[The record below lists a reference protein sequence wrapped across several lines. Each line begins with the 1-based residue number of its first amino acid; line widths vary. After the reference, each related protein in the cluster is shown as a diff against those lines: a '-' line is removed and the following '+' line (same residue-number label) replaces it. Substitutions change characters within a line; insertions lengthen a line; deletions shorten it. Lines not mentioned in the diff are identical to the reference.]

1 MALFGSKEDKE
12 AKQQEKIQKMLSK
25 YGLESLSD
33 PQDIASVKTIV
44 TELTGTSFME
54 FGNMLAPDEK
64 TANQIQ
70 IQYQR
75 TLVEQNFIIIRQL
88 DRISQALQK

>member
-1 MALFGSKEDKE
+1 MALFGNKEDKE
-12 AKQQEKIQKMLSK
+12 AKQQEKIQRMLSK

-33 PQDIASVKTIV
+33 PQDIASVQNIV
-44 TELTGTSFME
+44 TELAGSSLME
-54 FGNMLAPDEK
+54 VGNLLAPDEK

-88 DRISQALQK
+88 DRINKALNK